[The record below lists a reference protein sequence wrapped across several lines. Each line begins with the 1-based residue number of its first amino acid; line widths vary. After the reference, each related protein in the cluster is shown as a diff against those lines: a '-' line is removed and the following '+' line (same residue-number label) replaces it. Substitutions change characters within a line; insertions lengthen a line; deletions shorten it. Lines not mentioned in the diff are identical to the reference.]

1 MFLTHVTMGRVVLER
16 NFFRSFKD
24 AEKWARNRKQDKVCR
39 IDHMV
44 FMGDPMINIYE
55 IKSRKVTSDHVDYPV
70 ATI

>member
-24 AEKWARNRKQDKVCR
+24 AEKWAWNRKQDKVCR

-44 FMGDPMINIYE
+44 FMGEPMINIYE
-55 IKSRKVTSDHVDYPV
+55 MSYKVRSDHVDYPV
-70 ATI
+70 VTI